1 MRFVHSRAREATT
14 HTTASPIPNMD
25 DPSGETS
32 FAFEVPRR
40 FIAGFVHIPAP
51 EQQNGGNTDGLP
63 GAGQQQSCCEH
74 CNREAQSG
82 GYVTRQG

>member
-51 EQQNGGNTDGLP
+51 EQQNGGNTDGLQLEP
-63 GAGQQQSCCEH
+63 VSSNPVVNTATERRRVGD
-74 CNREAQSG
+74 
-82 GYVTRQG
+82 T